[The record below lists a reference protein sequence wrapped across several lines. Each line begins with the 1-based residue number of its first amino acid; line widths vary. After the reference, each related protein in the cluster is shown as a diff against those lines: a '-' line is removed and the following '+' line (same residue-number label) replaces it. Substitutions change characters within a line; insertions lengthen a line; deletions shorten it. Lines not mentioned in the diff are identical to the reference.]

1 MFCSN
6 FVCIMRG
13 ENVVIP
19 SSITV
24 FYTFCDILVAMV
36 TKTNER
42 IGDFV
47 ARLRQER
54 GMTQTEFAKR
64 LGTSQSAVN
73 RIEKGKQNLSLETLS
88 RLSEVLNKQIISI
101 GSGSVNLRI
110 EGGQELHGEIALKT
124 SKNAAVGLLCAS
136 LLNHG
141 TTRFKNFPRIEEV
154 FRIIEVLESIGMQV
168 RWLEG
173 NDLELKRPTELHL
186 DKLDKEA
193 ARKTRSVLMMIGSL
207 MHDYTDFKIPY
218 AGGCKLGQR
227 TVDPH
232 LFALEES
239 GVSIKATNGSY
250 NVHVEKK
257 PAGRYAL
264 YEVGDTVTENA
275 LMAAARTP
283 EETIIEFA
291 SANYMV
297 QDMCYFLQK
306 LGVEIDGIG
315 TSTLRVRG
323 VATIRKNVTYAPSE
337 DPIEAM
343 FFISAAITTNS
354 EITIKRVPAK
364 FVTLELLKLRKMGLS
379 YDMSER
385 YKATNDKT
393 DLVDLTIH
401 KHDGE
406 LRALSDKIHPLPY
419 PGINADNLPYFVP
432 IAAVC
437 KGRTLIHDWMYENRA
452 IYYTEMT
459 KIGANVEL
467 ADPHRVY
474 VIGPTKFSKAD
485 VVCPPALRPA
495 SLLLIG
501 MLAAEGVSTLRN
513 IYTIQRGY
521 EDLAERLNSL
531 GAHIEVFQ
539 DL

>member
-1 MFCSN
+1 M
-6 FVCIMRG
+6 
-13 ENVVIP
+13 
-19 SSITV
+19 T
-24 FYTFCDILVAMV
+24 TH
-36 TKTNER
+36 TNER

-47 ARLRQER
+47 ARIRQEK
-54 GMTQTEFAKR
+54 GMTQAELAER
-64 LGTSQSAVN
+64 LGTSQSAIN

-88 RLSEVLNKQIISI
+88 RLSEALNKQLISI

-110 EGGQELHGEIALKT
+110 EGGHELSGEISLKT

-141 TTRFKNFPRIEEV
+141 TTRFLNFPRIEEV

-168 RWLEG
+168 RWLPG
-173 NDLELKRPTELHL
+173 NDLEIKYPAELRL
-186 DKLDKEA
+186 DKLNKDA

-207 MHDYTDFKIPY
+207 MHDFAEFKIPY

-227 TVDPH
+227 TVAPH
-232 LFALEES
+232 LFALEEFGVDIHAAS
-239 GVSIKATNGSY
+239 GAYRITVD
-250 NVHVEKK
+250 KK
-257 PAGRYAL
+257 LPERIVL
-264 YEVGDTVTENA
+264 YESGDTVTENI
-275 LMAAARTP
+275 LMAAACSTG
-283 EETIIEFA
+283 ETIIQFA

-297 QDMCYFLQK
+297 QEMCFFLKK
-306 LGVEIDGIG
+306 LGVQIDGIG
-315 TSTLRVRG
+315 TATLRVRG
-323 VATIRKNVTYAPSE
+323 VNGSIKKNITYAPSE

-343 FFISAAITTNS
+343 FFVSTAVTTNS
-354 EITIKRVPAK
+354 EITIKRVPID
-364 FVTLELLKLRKMGLS
+364 FMLLEMLKLKHMGLTF
-379 YDMSER
+379 DVTPR
-385 YKATNDKT
+385 YKAVNGET
-393 DLVDLTIH
+393 DLVDIH
-401 KHDGE
+401 IYKHDGN
-406 LRALSDKIHPLPY
+406 LRALTEKIHANVY
-419 PGINADNLPYFVP
+419 PGLNQDNLPYFVP

-437 KGRTLIHDWMYENRA
+437 KGRTLIHDWTYENRA
-452 IYYTEMT
+452 IYYTELT
-459 KIGANVEL
+459 KIGVQVEL

-474 VIGPTKFSKAD
+474 ITGPAKFSKAD

-531 GAHIEVFQ
+531 GARIEIFQ